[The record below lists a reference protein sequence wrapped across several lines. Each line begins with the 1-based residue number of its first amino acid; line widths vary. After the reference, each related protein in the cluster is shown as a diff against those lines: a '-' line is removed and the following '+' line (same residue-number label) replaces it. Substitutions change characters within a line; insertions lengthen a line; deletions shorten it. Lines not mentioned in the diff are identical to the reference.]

1 MKGKI
6 LSDEHKLKISNG
18 LLNKQKSNDN
28 WTIGQLDNWTI
39 ETKLKISLALK
50 NHPSLTNSEKKY
62 KPIILMDKDKNII
75 KTYKGVT
82 IALKNL
88 GIGQK
93 RLKYII
99 ENNLL
104 YNDKYYLSY
113 APVNKNF

>member
-1 MKGKI
+1 
-6 LSDEHKLKISNG
+6 
-18 LLNKQKSNDN
+18 
-28 WTIGQLDNWTI
+28 
-39 ETKLKISLALK
+39 
-50 NHPSLTNSEKKY
+50 
-62 KPIILMDKDKNII
+62 MDKDKNII

-113 APVNKNF
+113 APVNKIF

>member
-18 LLNKQKSNDN
+18 LLNKQKS
-28 WTIGQLDNWTI
+28 I

-113 APVNKNF
+113 APVNKIF

>member
-1 MKGKI
+1 
-6 LSDEHKLKISNG
+6 
-18 LLNKQKSNDN
+18 
-28 WTIGQLDNWTI
+28 
-39 ETKLKISLALK
+39 
-50 NHPSLTNSEKKY
+50 
-62 KPIILMDKDKNII
+62 MDKDKNII

-113 APVNKNF
+113 APVNKKF